1 MLVGTKIRGL
11 GTKRLS
17 RDESAFVQCAN
28 HCDCIWVFFVC
39 AKCHLGQSCNPWNIH
54 HGAHTRSLGPR
65 HYTQPYPPDH
75 QRQKKSLPPHPPPAM
90 LTRAHT
96 SASQRLKA
104 RPKSSRKNSSYS
116 AAVSA
121 PHRLR
126 LVHKAGN
133 DGETK
138 NKKKEK
144 THAAGINNG

>member
-39 AKCHLGQSCNPWNIH
+39 AKCHLGQSCNPWKYTIV
-54 HGAHTRSLGPR
+54 HTR
-65 HYTQPYPPDH
+65 DH
-75 QRQKKSLPPHPPPAM
+75 SDHATTRNPTPLITNDKKSLPPHPPPAM